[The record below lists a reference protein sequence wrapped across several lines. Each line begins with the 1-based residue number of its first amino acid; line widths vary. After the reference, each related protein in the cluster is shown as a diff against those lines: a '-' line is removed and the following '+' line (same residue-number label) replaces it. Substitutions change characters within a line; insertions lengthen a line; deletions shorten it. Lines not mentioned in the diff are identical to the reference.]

1 MPSVRSGCLAAL
13 GGVFFALAGP
23 GCSSAGFRSYDRFRA
38 ERTLASAAPARAP
51 GSAALRAESLPPL
64 EPHTSNADRTNPALA
79 DADEKRIVVYSAN
92 LNIVVMDI
100 DRSIDAALSMAK
112 ELGGY
117 MQSRHESWLVVR
129 IPAAKFEQALAR
141 FEELGTV
148 DGRQIEAQDV
158 TEEFVDLDARLKAA
172 QAVRER
178 LLAVLADAR
187 KVEDTLAVEKELGRV
202 NAEIDGLKAKLDV
215 LRGRVAMST
224 LSLFF
229 KRVARL
235 PALGPGIR
243 LPFAWLDELDL
254 GRLVG
259 QDELSPRY
267 LKNMTMGYKGSF

>member
-1 MPSVRSGCLAAL
+1 MHRTRFGGIAATCCTAFL
-13 GGVFFALAGP
+13 IAGL

-79 DADEKRIVVYSAN
+79 DAGEKRIVVYSAN

-100 DRSIDAALSMAK
+100 DRSIDAAMAMTK

-117 MQSRHESWLVVR
+117 MQSRHESRLVVR

-224 LSLFF
+224 VSLFF

-243 LPFAWLDELDL
+243 LPFVWLDELDL

-267 LKNMTMGYKGSF
+267 LKNMTIGSKGSY

>member
-1 MPSVRSGCLAAL
+1 MPSVRSGCFAAL
-13 GGVFFALAGP
+13 GGVFFTLAGP
-23 GCSSAGFRSYDRFRA
+23 GCSSAGFHSYDRFRA

-51 GSAALRAESLPPL
+51 TAAALNADALPPL
-64 EPHTSNADRTNPALA
+64 EPHASNADRTNPALA
-79 DADEKRIVVYSAN
+79 EADEQRIVIYSAS
-92 LNIVVMDI
+92 LNMVVMDI
-100 DRSIDAALSMAK
+100 DRSIDAALAMTK

-117 MQSRHESWLVVR
+117 MQSRHESRLVVR
-129 IPAAKFEQALAR
+129 IPAAKFEKALAQ

-224 LSLFF
+224 VSLLF